1 MGKNNFYFF
10 LTHLIHITICF
21 AAPLRPI
28 NTVYNKTSKMDRKVK
43 KDSLCYQVL
52 FNRPLLNAENKYI
65 YGFRIKVDEVKTFSE
80 KLLMEY
86 LVEGVLGKLI
96 FKVIHHGS
104 FEGELDKIW
113 IDLDG
118 NEYKY
123 GNQTRLYCY
132 DATVEN
138 MMNYRC
144 DTVYASCENEER
156 ENYWIT
162 DASDY
167 FYWKAKMDTDD
178 HKQGKN
184 QWIENYYKIQA
195 RREVLSKISVNR
207 SENLDYDIQ
216 EIIREEWFDAK
227 G

>member
-1 MGKNNFYFF
+1 
-10 LTHLIHITICF
+10 
-21 AAPLRPI
+21 
-28 NTVYNKTSKMDRKVK
+28 MDTQLKR
-43 KDSLCYQVL
+43 DEECYQIL
-52 FNRPLLNAENKYI
+52 FNKPLWDSDDKYI
-65 YGFRIKVDEVKTFSE
+65 YGFRIKVSKVKNYTE
-80 KLLMEY
+80 KLLFEY
-86 LVEGVLGKLI
+86 IVEHVFGKLL
-96 FKVIHHGS
+96 FKNIHRGS
-104 FEGELDKIW
+104 FEGKLDKIW

-138 MMNYRC
+138 MMNYRW
-144 DTVYASCENEER
+144 DLVYANCENKDGED
-156 ENYWIT
+156 YWIT
-162 DASDY
+162 DPQDY

-195 RREVLSKISVNR
+195 RRDVLTKITVNR

-216 EIIREEWFDAK
+216 EIIREEWFDER

>member
-1 MGKNNFYFF
+1 MGRREKN
-10 LTHLIHITICF
+10 
-21 AAPLRPI
+21 
-28 NTVYNKTSKMDRKVK
+28 
-43 KDSLCYQVL
+43 DSLCYQIL
-52 FNRPLLNAENKYI
+52 FNKPLLNAENKYI

-86 LVEGVLGKLI
+86 LVEGVFGKLI

-138 MMNYRC
+138 MMNYRW
-144 DTVYASCENEER
+144 DLVYANCENKDGED
-156 ENYWIT
+156 YWIT
-162 DASDY
+162 DPQDY
-167 FYWKAKMDTDD
+167 FYWKAKMDIDD
-178 HKQGKN
+178 IKQGKN
-184 QWIENYYKIQA
+184 QWAENFFKIKS
-195 RREVLSKISVNR
+195 RRELQSKITVNR

-216 EIIREEWFDAK
+216 EIIREEWFDER

>member
-1 MGKNNFYFF
+1 
-10 LTHLIHITICF
+10 
-21 AAPLRPI
+21 
-28 NTVYNKTSKMDRKVK
+28 MDTKVK
-43 KDSLCYQVL
+43 REPLCYQIL

-138 MMNYRC
+138 MMNYRW
-144 DTVYASCENEER
+144 DLVYANCENKDGED
-156 ENYWIT
+156 YWIT
-162 DASDY
+162 DPQDY
-167 FYWKAKMDTDD
+167 FYWKAKMDIDD
-178 HKQGKN
+178 IKQGKN
-184 QWIENYYKIQA
+184 QWAENFFKIKS
-195 RREVLSKISVNR
+195 RRELQSKITVNR

-216 EIIREEWFDAK
+216 EIIRDEWFDER

>member
-1 MGKNNFYFF
+1 
-10 LTHLIHITICF
+10 
-21 AAPLRPI
+21 
-28 NTVYNKTSKMDRKVK
+28 MDRKVK

-138 MMNYRC
+138 MMNYRW
-144 DTVYASCENEER
+144 DLVYANCENKDGED
-156 ENYWIT
+156 YWIT
-162 DASDY
+162 DPQDY
-167 FYWKAKMDTDD
+167 FYWKAKMDIDD
-178 HKQGKN
+178 IKQGKN
-184 QWIENYYKIQA
+184 QWAENFFKIKS
-195 RREVLSKISVNR
+195 RRELQSKITVNR

-216 EIIREEWFDAK
+216 EIIREEWFDER

>member
-1 MGKNNFYFF
+1 
-10 LTHLIHITICF
+10 
-21 AAPLRPI
+21 
-28 NTVYNKTSKMDRKVK
+28 MDRKVK

-138 MMNYRC
+138 MMNYRW
-144 DTVYASCENEER
+144 DLVYANCENKDGED
-156 ENYWIT
+156 YWIT
-162 DASDY
+162 DPQDY
-167 FYWKAKMDTDD
+167 FYWKAKMDIDD
-178 HKQGKN
+178 IKQGKN
-184 QWIENYYKIQA
+184 QWAENFFKIKS
-195 RREVLSKISVNR
+195 RRELQSKITVNR

>member
-1 MGKNNFYFF
+1 
-10 LTHLIHITICF
+10 
-21 AAPLRPI
+21 
-28 NTVYNKTSKMDRKVK
+28 MDRKVK